1 MGAVQLG
8 ALCGAPRKVIGYL
21 FARRKKHLYASFSPM
36 QNQET
41 PTQNAHDSVHHSEQ
55 ELVRREKLEKLK
67 AAGIHPYPE
76 RFEMSHELHE
86 ARELPDGTEK
96 VSVSGRIT
104 AIRRMGKLS
113 FITLQDLQGRLQLC
127 MKIDDVG
134 AEKYQHY
141 VDFVDIGDF
150 FGASGHMFTTKMGE
164 KTLQV
169 KEYTFLGKC
178 LRPLPE
184 KFHGLQDVEIKY
196 RQRYLDLITSEEART
211 RFLLRSKMI
220 REMRNF
226 LEANRF
232 IEVETASL
240 QPNPSGALARPFKT
254 HHNAL
259 DIDLFLRIAPETY
272 LKRLIVGGFH
282 HVFEFARCY
291 RNEGISPN
299 HLQEFTMVEGYSAY
313 WNYKDNM
320 EFFKKLF
327 RTVFQ
332 NTLGTTKIKLG
343 EVEVDFGGEWNVLSF
358 RDCLLKDCGIDIEKF
373 KTAPELLAAIKDKR
387 IDLEE
392 DKPEKL
398 GRGNLIDILY
408 KRVSRPKIIGPTFL
422 TEHPIDLS
430 PLARASDK
438 DQKLTD
444 RFQLVVNGVEIV
456 NAYSELVDPIEQMK
470 RLEEQA
476 KLNAE
481 GDEDAMVK
489 DDDYVMSMEYGM
501 PPISGWG
508 IGIDRLVQFVTNSE
522 NIKDCVLFPL
532 TRKPQGHA
540 IETDE
545 EEASKE

>member
-1 MGAVQLG
+1 MSQQTV
-8 ALCGAPRKVIGYL
+8 
-21 FARRKKHLYASFSPM
+21 HL
-36 QNQET
+36 
-41 PTQNAHDSVHHSEQ
+41 SEQ
-55 ELVRREKLEKLK
+55 EIVRREKLEKLK
-67 AAGIHPYPE
+67 SAGIHPYPE
-76 RFEMSHELHE
+76 RFAISHELAI
-86 ARELPDGTEK
+86 ARELPDGTAG
-96 VSVSGRIT
+96 VSVAGRIT

-113 FITLQDLQGRLQLC
+113 FITLQDLKGKLQLC

-134 AEKYQHY
+134 EMNYQHY

-150 FGASGHMFTTKMGE
+150 FGAKGEMFTTRVGE

-184 KFHGLQDVEIKY
+184 KFHGLQDIEIKY
-196 RQRYLDLITSEEART
+196 RQRYLDLITSEEARS
-211 RFLLRSKMI
+211 RFLLRSAII

-226 LEANRF
+226 LESESF

-254 HHNAL
+254 HHNSL

-272 LKRLIVGGFH
+272 LKRLVVGGFH

-313 WNYKDNM
+313 WNYQDNM
-320 EFFKKLF
+320 NLMKRLF
-327 RTVFQ
+327 QTVFQ
-332 NTLGTTKIKLG
+332 KTLGTAKIRLG
-343 EVEVDFGGEWNVLSF
+343 EVEVDFGGEWSTVTF
-358 RDCLLKDCGIDIEKF
+358 RDLILKDSGIDIEKF

-392 DKPEKL
+392 DHPEKL

-408 KRVSRPKIIGPTFL
+408 KKVSRPKMVGPTFL
-422 TEHPIDLS
+422 IEHPIDLS
-430 PLARASDK
+430 PLARANDRRP
-438 DQKLTD
+438 DLTD

-481 GDEDAMVK
+481 GDQDAMVK
-489 DDDYVMSMEYGM
+489 DDDYVSSMEYGM

-508 IGIDRLVQFVTNSE
+508 IGIDRLVQFVTNSD

-532 TRKPQGHA
+532 TRKAPGTQA
-540 IETDE
+540 ASETAGADQDDYE
-545 EEASKE
+545 PKI

>member
-1 MGAVQLG
+1 MSHDLS
-8 ALCGAPRKVIGYL
+8 
-21 FARRKKHLYASFSPM
+21 HL
-36 QNQET
+36 
-41 PTQNAHDSVHHSEQ
+41 SEQ

-67 AAGIHPYPE
+67 SAGIHPYPE
-76 RFEMSHELHE
+76 RFEMSHELCD
-86 ARELPDGTEK
+86 ARALADGTGN
-96 VSVSGRIT
+96 VSVAGRIT

-113 FITLQDLQGRLQLC
+113 FITIQDLKGKLQLC

-134 AEKYQHY
+134 EEKYQQY
-141 VDFVDIGDF
+141 VDFIDIGDF
-150 FGASGHMFTTKMGE
+150 FGAKGEMFTTRVGE

-184 KFHGLQDVEIKY
+184 KFHGLQDIEIKY

-211 RFLLRSKMI
+211 RFLLRSAII

-226 LEANRF
+226 LEGESF

-254 HHNAL
+254 HHNSL

-272 LKRLIVGGFH
+272 LKRLVVGGFH

-320 EFFKKLF
+320 DLMKRLF
-327 RTVFQ
+327 QTVFQ
-332 NTLGTTKIKLG
+332 KTLGTTKISLG
-343 EVEVDFGGEWNVLSF
+343 GVEVDFGGEWNTVTF
-358 RDCLLKDCGIDIEKF
+358 RDLILSDSGIDIEKF

-387 IDLEE
+387 IDL
-392 DKPEKL
+392 DDDHPEKL

-408 KRVSRPKIIGPTFL
+408 KKVSRPKIVGPTFL

-430 PLARASDK
+430 PLARANDARAE
-438 DQKLTD
+438 LTD

-470 RLEEQA
+470 RLEDQA

-481 GDEDAMVK
+481 GDQDAMVM
-489 DDDYVMSMEYGM
+489 DEDYVNSMEYGM

-532 TRKPQGHA
+532 TRKAQGSVQA
-540 IETDE
+540 S
-545 EEASKE
+545 EEAGSDQEDFEPKI

>member
-1 MGAVQLG
+1 MSQDLSQL
-8 ALCGAPRKVIGYL
+8 
-21 FARRKKHLYASFSPM
+21 
-36 QNQET
+36 
-41 PTQNAHDSVHHSEQ
+41 SEQ

-67 AAGIHPYPE
+67 ASGIHPYPE
-76 RFEMSHELHE
+76 RYDITHELRA
-86 ARELPDGTEK
+86 ARELADGTGGVK
-96 VSVSGRIT
+96 VAGRIT

-113 FITLQDLQGRLQLC
+113 FITLQDLKGKLQLC

-134 AEKYQHY
+134 EARYQQY
-141 VDFVDIGDF
+141 VDFIDIGDF
-150 FGASGHMFTTKMGE
+150 FGASGEMFTTRVGE

-184 KFHGLQDVEIKY
+184 KFHGLQDIEIKY
-196 RQRYLDLITSEEART
+196 RQRYLDLITSEEARA
-211 RFLLRSKMI
+211 RFLLRSAII

-226 LEANRF
+226 LEGESF

-254 HHNAL
+254 HHNSL
-259 DIDLFLRIAPETY
+259 DIDLYLRIAPETY

-313 WNYKDNM
+313 WNYQDNM
-320 EFFKKLF
+320 KLMQRLF
-327 RTVFQ
+327 QTVFQ
-332 NTLGTTKIKLG
+332 KTLGTTKIKLG
-343 EVEVDFGGEWNVLSF
+343 GGDGDAGGEKGVEVDFGGEWNTVTF
-358 RDCLLKDCGIDIEKF
+358 RDLILKDSGIDIEKF
-373 KTAPELLAAIKDKR
+373 KSAPELLAAIKDQR

-392 DKPEKL
+392 EHPEKL

-408 KRVSRPKIIGPTFL
+408 KKVSRPKIVGPTFL

-430 PLARASDK
+430 PLARANDSRAD
-438 DQKLTD
+438 LTD

-476 KLNAE
+476 KLNAD
-481 GDEDAMVK
+481 GDQDAMVM
-489 DDDYVMSMEYGM
+489 DEDYVSSMEYGM

-532 TRKPQGHA
+532 TRKAPGSQAAAREDVGA
-540 IETDE
+540 EQDDFEPKI
-545 EEASKE
+545 

>member
-1 MGAVQLG
+1 MSHDPS
-8 ALCGAPRKVIGYL
+8 AL
-21 FARRKKHLYASFSPM
+21 
-36 QNQET
+36 
-41 PTQNAHDSVHHSEQ
+41 SEQ

-76 RFEMSHELHE
+76 RFEMTHELAE
-86 ARELPDGTEK
+86 ARELADG
-96 VSVSGRIT
+96 VQGVRVAGRIT

-113 FITLQDLQGRLQLC
+113 FITLQDLKGKLQLC

-134 AEKYQHY
+134 EEKYQHY
-141 VDFVDIGDF
+141 VDFIDIGDF
-150 FGASGHMFTTKMGE
+150 FGAAGEMFTTRVGE

-184 KFHGLQDVEIKY
+184 KFHGLQDIEIKY
-196 RQRYLDLITSEEART
+196 RQRYLDLITSEEARS
-211 RFLLRSKMI
+211 RFLLRSAII

-226 LEANRF
+226 LEGESF

-272 LKRLIVGGFH
+272 LKRLVVGGFH

-313 WNYKDNM
+313 WNYRDNM
-320 EFFKKLF
+320 DLMKRLF
-327 RTVFQ
+327 QTVFQ
-332 NTLGTTKIKLG
+332 KTLGTTKIKLG
-343 EVEVDFGGEWNVLSF
+343 ETEVDFGGEWSTVTF
-358 RDCLLKDCGIDIEKF
+358 RELILKDSGIDIEKF

-392 DKPEKL
+392 DHPEKL

-408 KRVSRPKIIGPTFL
+408 KKVSRPKMIGPTFL

-430 PLARASDK
+430 PLARANDARP
-438 DQKLTD
+438 DLTD

-476 KLNAE
+476 RLNAE
-481 GDEDAMVK
+481 GDQDAMVK
-489 DDDYVMSMEYGM
+489 DDDYVSSMEYGM

-508 IGIDRLVQFVTNSE
+508 IGIDRLVQFVTDSE

-532 TRKPQGHA
+532 TRKAPGAQAAEGTA
-540 IETDE
+540 DSAGADQDDYQPKI
-545 EEASKE
+545 

>member
-1 MGAVQLG
+1 MSHD
-8 ALCGAPRKVIGYL
+8 PS
-21 FARRKKHLYASFSPM
+21 HL
-36 QNQET
+36 
-41 PTQNAHDSVHHSEQ
+41 SEQ
-55 ELVRREKLEKLK
+55 ERVRREKLDKLK

-76 RFEMSHELHE
+76 RFEMSHELGD
-86 ARELPDGTEK
+86 ARNLPDGTQG
-96 VSVSGRIT
+96 VSVAGRIT

-113 FITLQDLQGRLQLC
+113 FITLQDLKGKLQLC

-134 AEKYQHY
+134 EQNYQHY
-141 VDFVDIGDF
+141 VDFIDIGDF
-150 FGASGHMFTTKMGE
+150 FGAKGEMFTTRVGE

-184 KFHGLQDVEIKY
+184 KFHGLQDIEIKY
-196 RQRYLDLITSEEART
+196 RQRYLDLITSEEARQ
-211 RFLLRSKMI
+211 RFLLRSAII

-226 LEANRF
+226 LEGESF

-272 LKRLIVGGFH
+272 LKRLVVGGFH

-291 RNEGISPN
+291 RNEGVSPN

-313 WNYKDNM
+313 WNYQDNM
-320 EFFKKLF
+320 SLMKRLF
-327 RTVFQ
+327 QTVFQ
-332 NTLGTTKIKLG
+332 KTLGTTKIKLG
-343 EVEVDFGGEWNVLSF
+343 DVEVDFGGEWSTVTF
-358 RDCLLKDCGIDIEKF
+358 RDLILQDSGIDIEQF
-373 KTAPELLAAIKDKR
+373 KSAPELLAAIKDKR

-392 DKPEKL
+392 DHPEKL

-408 KRVSRPKIIGPTFL
+408 KKVSRPKMVGPTFL

-430 PLARASDK
+430 PLARANDRRSD
-438 DQKLTD
+438 LTD

-476 KLNAE
+476 RLNAE
-481 GDEDAMVK
+481 GDQDAMVK
-489 DDDYVMSMEYGM
+489 DDDYVSSMEYGM

-508 IGIDRLVQFVTNSE
+508 IGIDRLVQFVTNSD

-532 TRKPQGHA
+532 TRKAQGTQA
-540 IETDE
+540 DAESPGSDQDDYEPKI
-545 EEASKE
+545 

>member
-1 MGAVQLG
+1 
-8 ALCGAPRKVIGYL
+8 
-21 FARRKKHLYASFSPM
+21 M
-36 QNQET
+36 QNV
-41 PTQNAHDSVHHSEQ
+41 DSKGQVLDLSEQ
-55 ELVRREKLEKLK
+55 ERVRREKLELIKK
-67 AAGIHPYPE
+67 AGIQAYPE
-76 RFEMSHELHE
+76 RFELTHELHE
-86 ARELPDGTEK
+86 ARALADGTPG
-96 VSVSGRIT
+96 VSVAGRIT

-113 FITLQDLQGRLQLC
+113 FITIQDLQGKFQLC

-134 AEKYQHY
+134 EKDYQAY

-150 FGASGHMFTTKMGE
+150 LGARGEMFTTRTGE

-169 KEYTFLGKC
+169 KSYTFLGKC

-184 KFHGLQDVEIKY
+184 KFHGLQDIEIKY
-196 RQRYLDLITSEEART
+196 RQRYLDLITSDEARA
-211 RFLLRSKMI
+211 RFLLRSKLV

-226 LEANRF
+226 LEGHGF

-240 QPNPSGALARPFKT
+240 QPNPSGALAKPFKT

-259 DIDLFLRIAPETY
+259 DSDFYLRIAPETY

-320 EFFKKLF
+320 RFFQNLF
-327 RTVFQ
+327 ATVLQ
-332 NTLGTTKIKLG
+332 NTLGTTVVKLG
-343 EVEVDFGGEWNVLSF
+343 EVEVDFGGEWEVLSF
-358 RDCLLKDCGIDIEKF
+358 RDCLLKDCGIDIDHF
-373 KTAPELLAAIKDKR
+373 KTAPELFAAIKDKR

-392 DKPEKL
+392 EQPDKL
-398 GRGNLIDILY
+398 GRGNLIDLLY
-408 KRVSRPKIIGPTFL
+408 KRVSRPRIVKPTFL

-438 DQKLTD
+438 DPRLTD

-476 KLNAE
+476 KLNAA
-481 GDEDAMVK
+481 GDEDAMVR
-489 DDDYVMSMEYGM
+489 DEDYVSSMEYGM

-508 IGIDRLVQFVTNSE
+508 IGIDRLVQFLTNAE

-532 TRKPQGHA
+532 TRKATILHSQEKHE
-540 IETDE
+540 ET
-545 EEASKE
+545 ATAKAKN

>member
-1 MGAVQLG
+1 MECRIVPLG
-8 ALCGAPRKVIGYL
+8 NGGHSWYFPGMNHDLS
-21 FARRKKHLYASFSPM
+21 HL
-36 QNQET
+36 T
-41 PTQNAHDSVHHSEQ
+41 EQ
-55 ELVRREKLEKLK
+55 EVVRREKLQKLK
-67 AAGIHPYPE
+67 DAGIHPYPE
-76 RFEMSHELHE
+76 RFEMTHELHE
-86 ARELPDGTEK
+86 ARELADGISG
-96 VSVSGRIT
+96 VCVAGRIVT
-104 AIRRMGKLS
+104 VRRMGKLS
-113 FITLQDLQGRLQLC
+113 FVTIQDLKGRLQLC
-127 MKIDDVG
+127 LKVDDLG
-134 AEKYQHY
+134 EKAYQEF
-141 VDFVDIGDF
+141 VDFIDIGDF
-150 FGASGHMFTTKMGE
+150 LGASGEMFTTRVGE

-169 KEYTFLGKC
+169 KRYQFLGKC

-184 KFHGLQDVEIKY
+184 KFHGIQDVEIKY
-196 RQRYLDLITSEEART
+196 RQRYLDLIMSEETRK
-211 RFLLRSKMI
+211 RFLLRSAII

-226 LEANRF
+226 LEGESF

-240 QPNPSGALARPFKT
+240 QPNPSGALARPFRT

-272 LKRLIVGGFH
+272 LKRLVVGGFH

-313 WNYKDNM
+313 WNYQDNM
-320 EFFKKLF
+320 DLMKRLF
-327 RTVFQ
+327 QHVFQ
-332 NTLGTTKIKLG
+332 KALGTTRVKLG
-343 EVEVDFGGEWNVLSF
+343 EVEVDFGGEWSTVTF
-358 RDCLLKDCGIDIEKF
+358 RDLILKDSGIDIEKF
-373 KTAPELLAAIKDKR
+373 QTAPGLLAAIKDKR
-387 IDLEE
+387 IDL
-392 DKPEKL
+392 DDDHPEKL

-408 KRVSRPKIIGPTFL
+408 KKVSRPNIVGPTFL

-430 PLARASDK
+430 PLARANDARP
-438 DQKLTD
+438 DLTD

-481 GDEDAMVK
+481 GDQDAMVK
-489 DDDYVMSMEYGM
+489 DDDYVLSMEYGM

-532 TRKPQGHA
+532 ARKAGG
-540 IETDE
+540 
-545 EEASKE
+545 ASIGAEQEDYEPKI

>member
-1 MGAVQLG
+1 MSQEHQL
-8 ALCGAPRKVIGYL
+8 
-21 FARRKKHLYASFSPM
+21 
-36 QNQET
+36 
-41 PTQNAHDSVHHSEQ
+41 SEQ
-55 ELVRREKLEKLK
+55 EQVRREKLKQLT
-67 AAGIHPYPE
+67 AAGVHPYPE
-76 RFEMSHELHE
+76 RFEATHELHE
-86 ARELPDGTEK
+86 ARALADGTPN
-96 VSVSGRIT
+96 VRVAGRIT

-113 FITLQDLQGRLQLC
+113 FITIQDLQGKLQLC

-134 AEKYQHY
+134 EQKYQQY

-150 FGASGHMFTTKMGE
+150 FGAFGDMFTTRVGE

-196 RQRYLDLITSEEART
+196 RQRYLDLITSEETRQ
-211 RFLLRSKMI
+211 RFLLRSKLI

-226 LEANRF
+226 LEGHSF

-240 QPNPSGALARPFKT
+240 NPNPSGALAKPFKT

-259 DIDLFLRIAPETY
+259 GSDFFLRIAPETY

-313 WNYKDNM
+313 WNFEDNM
-320 EFFKKLF
+320 KFFQKLF
-327 RTVFQ
+327 STVFQ
-332 NTLGTTKIKLG
+332 KVLGTTKIKLMNRDAEG
-343 EVEVDFGGEWNVLSF
+343 NLDEATAVEVDFGGQWSVVTF
-358 RDCLLKDCGIDIEKF
+358 RDLLLKDCGIDINQH
-373 KTAPELLAAIKDKR
+373 KTARDLLAAIKDKR
-387 IDLEE
+387 INLDEE
-392 DKPEKL
+392 APEKL
-398 GRGNLIDILY
+398 GRGNLIDLLY
-408 KRVSRPKIIGPTFL
+408 KRVSRPKMVGPTFL
-422 TEHPIDLS
+422 TQHPIDLS
-430 PLARASDK
+430 PLARAN
-438 DQKLTD
+438 DQDAQLTD

-481 GDEDAMVK
+481 GDQDAMVM
-489 DDDYVMSMEYGM
+489 DHDYVMSMEYGM

-508 IGIDRLVQFVTNSE
+508 IGIDRLVQFITNSE

-532 TRKPQGHA
+532 TRKAGGESAQDG
-540 IETDE
+540 
-545 EEASKE
+545 EAKV

>member
-1 MGAVQLG
+1 MNHDHS
-8 ALCGAPRKVIGYL
+8 
-21 FARRKKHLYASFSPM
+21 HL
-36 QNQET
+36 
-41 PTQNAHDSVHHSEQ
+41 SEQ
-55 ELVRREKLEKLK
+55 EIVRREKLEKLK
-67 AAGIHPYPE
+67 AAGIQPYPE
-76 RFEMSHELHE
+76 RYDLSHELKA
-86 ARELPDGTEK
+86 ARELPDGTPA
-96 VSVSGRIT
+96 VSVAGRIT

-113 FITLQDLQGRLQLC
+113 FVTIQDLKGKLQLC
-127 MKIDDVG
+127 IKVDDLG
-134 AEKYQHY
+134 DTRYQQF

-150 FGASGHMFTTKMGE
+150 MGAKGEMFTTRVGE

-169 KEYTFLGKC
+169 KEYTFLGKS

-184 KFHGLQDVEIKY
+184 KFHGVQDIEIKY
-196 RQRYLDLITSEEART
+196 RQRYLDLITSEEARN
-211 RFLLRSKMI
+211 RFLLRSSII

-226 LEANRF
+226 LEGESF

-272 LKRLIVGGFH
+272 LKRLVVGGFH

-291 RNEGISPN
+291 RNEGVSPN

-320 EFFKKLF
+320 DLMKRLF
-327 RTVFQ
+327 QTVFQ
-332 NTLGTTKIKLG
+332 KALGTTRIKLG
-343 EVEVDFGGEWNVLSF
+343 STEVDFGGEWSTVTF
-358 RDCLLKDCGIDIEKF
+358 RDLIRSDSGIDIEEF
-373 KTAPELLAAIKDKR
+373 KTAPELLAAIRDQR
-387 IDLEE
+387 IDLDEE
-392 DKPEKL
+392 HPEKL

-408 KRVSRPKIIGPTFL
+408 KKVSRPKIVGPTFL

-430 PLARASDK
+430 PLARAND
-438 DQKLTD
+438 DRPELTD

-470 RLEEQA
+470 RLEDQA

-481 GDEDAMVK
+481 GDQDAMVK
-489 DDDYVMSMEYGM
+489 DDDYVLSMEYGM

-508 IGIDRLVQFVTNSE
+508 IGIDRLVQFVTDSE

-532 TRKPQGHA
+532 TRKAQGSHA
-540 IETDE
+540 THAAPTEVGAEQDDFQPKI
-545 EEASKE
+545 

>member
-1 MGAVQLG
+1 MHNDHS
-8 ALCGAPRKVIGYL
+8 
-21 FARRKKHLYASFSPM
+21 HL
-36 QNQET
+36 
-41 PTQNAHDSVHHSEQ
+41 SEQ
-55 ELVRREKLEKLK
+55 EIVRREKLEKLK

-76 RFEMSHELHE
+76 RFELSHGLKE
-86 ARELPDGTEK
+86 ARELADGTLN
-96 VSVSGRIT
+96 VQVAGRIT

-113 FITLQDLQGRLQLC
+113 FITIQDLRGKLQLC

-134 AEKYQHY
+134 ESNYQHY

-150 FGASGHMFTTKMGE
+150 FGAKGEIFTTRVGE

-211 RFLLRSKMI
+211 RFLLRSAII

-226 LEANRF
+226 LEGESF
-232 IEVETASL
+232 IEAETASL

-272 LKRLIVGGFH
+272 LKRLVVGGFQ

-320 EFFKKLF
+320 DLMKRLF
-327 RTVFQ
+327 QTVFQ
-332 NTLGTTKIKLG
+332 KTLGTTKIKLG
-343 EVEVDFGGEWNVLSF
+343 ETEVDFGGEWSTVTF
-358 RDCLLKDCGIDIEKF
+358 RDLLLKDSGIDIEKF

-387 IDLEE
+387 IDLE
-392 DKPEKL
+392 DDHPEKL

-408 KRVSRPKIIGPTFL
+408 KKVSRPKMVGPTFL

-430 PLARASDK
+430 PLARASDANA
-438 DQKLTD
+438 QLTD

-481 GDEDAMVK
+481 GDQDAMVK

-532 TRKPQGHA
+532 TRKAPGAHVVQSD
-540 IETDE
+540 DE
-545 EEASKE
+545 MIGAEQDDYEPKI

>member
-1 MGAVQLG
+1 MSQDLSQL
-8 ALCGAPRKVIGYL
+8 
-21 FARRKKHLYASFSPM
+21 
-36 QNQET
+36 
-41 PTQNAHDSVHHSEQ
+41 SEQ

-67 AAGIHPYPE
+67 ASGIHPYPE
-76 RFEMSHELHE
+76 RYDITHELRA
-86 ARELPDGTEK
+86 ARELPDGTAGVK
-96 VSVSGRIT
+96 VAGRIT

-113 FITLQDLQGRLQLC
+113 FITVQDLKGKLQLC

-134 AEKYQHY
+134 EERYQQY

-150 FGASGHMFTTKMGE
+150 FGTSGEMFTTRVGE

-169 KEYTFLGKC
+169 KDYTFLGKC

-184 KFHGLQDVEIKY
+184 KFHGLQDIEIKY
-196 RQRYLDLITSEEART
+196 RQRYLDLITSEEARN
-211 RFLLRSKMI
+211 RFLLRSAI
-220 REMRNF
+220 VREMRNF
-226 LEANRF
+226 FEGEGF

-254 HHNAL
+254 HHNSL
-259 DIDLFLRIAPETY
+259 DIDLYLRIAPETY

-313 WNYKDNM
+313 WNYRDNM
-320 EFFKKLF
+320 KLMQRLF
-327 RTVFQ
+327 QTVFQ
-332 NTLGTTKIKLG
+332 KTLGTTKIRLG
-343 EVEVDFGGEWNVLSF
+343 GGEAGAPVEVDFGGEWSTVTF
-358 RDCLLKDCGIDIEKF
+358 RDLILKDCGIDIEKF
-373 KTAPELLAAIKDKR
+373 RSAPELLAAVKDKR

-392 DKPEKL
+392 EHPEKL

-408 KRVSRPKIIGPTFL
+408 KKVSRPRIKGPTFL

-430 PLARASDK
+430 PLARANDVRSD
-438 DQKLTD
+438 LTD

-456 NAYSELVDPIEQMK
+456 NAYSELVDPIEQLK

-476 KLNAE
+476 KLNAD
-481 GDEDAMVK
+481 GDQDAMVM
-489 DDDYVMSMEYGM
+489 DEDYVHSMEYGM

-532 TRKPQGHA
+532 TRKAPGSQAAA
-540 IETDE
+540 IEDIGAE
-545 EEASKE
+545 QNDFEPKI

>member
-1 MGAVQLG
+1 
-8 ALCGAPRKVIGYL
+8 
-21 FARRKKHLYASFSPM
+21 M
-36 QNQET
+36 QNEPSNLT
-41 PTQNAHDSVHHSEQ
+41 EQ
-55 ELVRREKLEKLK
+55 EAVRREKLEKIK
-67 AAGIHPYPE
+67 ESGIHAYPE
-76 RFEMSHELHE
+76 RFKMTHGLKE
-86 ARELPDGTEK
+86 ARELADGTQGI
-96 VSVSGRIT
+96 SVAGRIT

-113 FITLQDLQGRLQLC
+113 FITLQDLRGKIQLC

-134 AEKYQHY
+134 EVKYQQY

-150 FGASGHMFTTKMGE
+150 FGASGEIFTTRVGE

-184 KFHGLQDVEIKY
+184 KFHGIQDVEIKY
-196 RQRYLDLITSEEART
+196 RQRYLDLIMSEETRT
-211 RFLLRSKMI
+211 RFLLRSNII

-226 LEANRF
+226 LEGEHF
-232 IEVETASL
+232 IEAETASL

-259 DIDLFLRIAPETY
+259 DIDLYLRIAPETY
-272 LKRLIVGGFH
+272 LKRLVVGGFQ

-313 WNYKDNM
+313 WNYQDNM
-320 EFFKKLF
+320 DLMKRLF
-327 RTVFQ
+327 QTVFQ
-332 NTLGTTKIKLG
+332 KVLGTTKIKLG
-343 EVEVDFGGEWNVLSF
+343 ETEIDFGGEWGTVTF
-358 RDCLLKDCGIDIEKF
+358 RELLLKDSGIDIEKF
-373 KTAPELLAAIKDKR
+373 KTAPELFAAIKDKR
-387 IDLEE
+387 IDLG
-392 DKPEKL
+392 DDHPEKL
-398 GRGNLIDILY
+398 GRGNLIDLLY
-408 KRVSRPKIIGPTFL
+408 KKVSRPNLLGPTFL

-430 PLARASDK
+430 PLARANDARP
-438 DQKLTD
+438 DLTD

-481 GDEDAMVK
+481 GDQDAMVK
-489 DDDYVMSMEYGM
+489 DDDYILSMEYGM

-508 IGIDRLVQFVTNSE
+508 IGIDRLVQFVTHSE

-532 TRKPQGHA
+532 TRKSHGESELQAPTEGAQQ
-540 IETDE
+540 
-545 EEASKE
+545 